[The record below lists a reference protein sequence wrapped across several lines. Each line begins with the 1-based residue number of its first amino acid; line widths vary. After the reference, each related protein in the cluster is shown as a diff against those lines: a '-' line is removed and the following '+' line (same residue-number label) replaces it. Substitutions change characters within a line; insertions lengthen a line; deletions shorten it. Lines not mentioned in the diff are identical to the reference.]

1 MGYGA
6 YDKTELGSR
15 VVLDNGYKYDRFTG
29 VLLGQH
35 LEPDKYNVHS
45 APLFVYNRT
54 DRFYLLC
61 QRSMPGPYSDINMC
75 VKMFQRLEDVW
86 NDRKDKY
93 KPRKY
98 FLSQKLLCKEICIHL
113 KFRCIIMRAIQDKN
127 RLAAQMLIYADL
139 FDYYKCLHDCISENN
154 PNSINF
160 VHPPN
165 FPLRDG
171 KSRLTPLE
179 ILEQIATSKPPWHFN
194 LP

>member
-1 MGYGA
+1 MDYGGWE
-6 YDKTELGSR
+6 TELGSR

-86 NDRKDKY
+86 NERKDKY
-93 KPRKY
+93 KPCKY
-98 FLSQKLLCKEICIHL
+98 FLSQKLVLREVCH
-113 KFRCIIMRAIQDKN
+113 
-127 RLAAQMLIYADL
+127 RLGGP
-139 FDYYKCLHDCISENN
+139 C
-154 PNSINF
+154 
-160 VHPPN
+160 
-165 FPLRDG
+165 
-171 KSRLTPLE
+171 
-179 ILEQIATSKPPWHFN
+179 N
-194 LP
+194 LPVSIRDRNRRRKQLRIFDDMWQILLVLKLS

>member
-1 MGYGA
+1 MDY
-6 YDKTELGSR
+6 GSR
-15 VVLDNGYKYDRFTG
+15 VVLDNGYKYDCFTG
-29 VLLGQH
+29 VLLGQY

-75 VKMFQRLEDVW
+75 VKMFQKLEDVW

-98 FLSQKLLCKEICIHL
+98 FLSQKLLCKEICLHL
-113 KFRCIIMRAIQDKN
+113 NLKCIIVRAIQDKN
-127 RLAAQMLIYADL
+127 RLAAQMIIYADL
-139 FDYYKCLHDCISENN
+139 FDNYKCQHDCISENK
-154 PNSINF
+154 PNSISS

-165 FPLRDG
+165 SPLRDG
-171 KSRLTPLE
+171 KSQLTPFE
-179 ILEQIATSKPPWHFN
+179 ILEQIATSRVLWHFN
-194 LP
+194 SE